1 MRRTRVRTLAVAT
14 VAAGLLAGGIT
25 ASTTG
30 VLTGDK
36 PTDTIANTAAEQP
49 KSQSQAQGEDPA
61 NAAAAGSGQAPT
73 APQAAEAE
81 GCKTDTS
88 QYQIRN
94 HWVKIKTANLKV
106 RITRCVDA
114 SGNLTP
120 STTTR
125 IFATTTTAGD
135 WLYGATVTPEPVPAI
150 IKATDRQYV
159 LEQDID
165 SKTCLAI
172 KNGPFC
178 YHNNITFTITV
189 NKAGKGAPKWE
200 VSTKDTTLDDDI
212 VPV

>member
-1 MRRTRVRTLAVAT
+1 MRSTRARSLAVAT

-25 ASTTG
+25 AGTTG
-30 VLTGDK
+30 AFTSDK
-36 PTDTIANTAAEQP
+36 PTDTIAEAAAARPQNQP
-49 KSQSQAQGEDPA
+49 KTQGEDA
-61 NAAAAGSGQAPT
+61 VNAATGAGQAPT
-73 APQAAEAE
+73 APRAAAAE

-88 QYQIRN
+88 QYEIRN
-94 HWVKIKTANLKV
+94 HWVNIKTANLKV
-106 RITRCVDA
+106 RITRCVDS
-114 SGNLTP
+114 SGKLTP

-150 IKATDRQYV
+150 IKATDRQYI

-165 SKTCLAI
+165 SKTCLAV

-189 NKAGKGAPKWE
+189 NKTGTKWE
-200 VSTKDTTLDDDI
+200 IRTKDTSLDDDI
-212 VPV
+212 VPA

>member
-1 MRRTRVRTLAVAT
+1 MRSTRVRTLAVAT

-25 ASTTG
+25 VGTTDAF
-30 VLTGDK
+30 TGDK
-36 PTDTIANTAAEQP
+36 PTDSIANAAAEQP
-49 KSQSQAQGEDPA
+49 KNRSQARGEYPA
-61 NAAAAGSGQAPT
+61 NAAGTASGQAPT
-73 APQAAEAE
+73 APKVAEAE

-88 QYQIRN
+88 QYEIRN
-94 HWVKIKTANLKV
+94 RWVKIKTAHLKV
-106 RITRCVDA
+106 RITRCVDS

-135 WLYGATVTPEPVPAI
+135 WLYGITVTPEPVPAI
-150 IKATDRQYV
+150 IKATDRQHI

-200 VSTKDTTLDDDI
+200 VSTKDTSLDDDI
-212 VPV
+212 LPA